1 MDHEKERQEITLIGR
16 ILSLEALL
24 VLMGLLSLVSG
35 ITAHDALRLL
45 LGLLILAVLALFIIL
60 RRRRRRLN
68 MLAGQACEKDQNH
81 HA

>member
-24 VLMGLLSLVSG
+24 VLMGFLSLVSG

-68 MLAGQACEKDQNH
+68 MLAGQAREKDQNH

>member
-1 MDHEKERQEITLIGR
+1 
-16 ILSLEALL
+16 
-24 VLMGLLSLVSG
+24 MGLLSLVSG

-68 MLAGQACEKDQNH
+68 MLAGQASEKDQNH